1 MTKKSKQVLVDAVV
15 VIHAHE
21 NRYWL
26 PLCNAYQIALPAT
39 VIENEVFYFDS
50 SKGKIGL
57 KPSNWIK
64 QGIVTRIDAAIADYD
79 ILAEKLSND
88 FMLGI
93 DAGEK
98 EALAILISKKYKD
111 YFFTTADKAAA
122 KALGVLGIG
131 CRGISVEELLKNLGN
146 LTKKTHLPMQYNKT
160 WLQKCIAEGLSEQNL
175 WLKPRNGSSRWQSDA
190 RS

>member
-1 MTKKSKQVLVDAVV
+1 MTKKSKQILVDAVV

-21 NRYWL
+21 CGYWN
-26 PLCNAYQIALPAT
+26 PLCNTYQIALPAT
-39 VIENEVFYFDS
+39 IIENEVFYFDS

-57 KPSNWIK
+57 KPSIWIK
-64 QGIVTRIDAAIADYD
+64 QGTVTRIDATIAEYAM
-79 ILAEKLSND
+79 LADKLSND

-98 EALAILISKKYKD
+98 EALAILSSEKYKN

-122 KALGVLGIG
+122 KALGILGLG

-146 LTKKTHLPMQYNKT
+146 PGNKT
-160 WLQKCIAEGLSEQNL
+160 RLPIQYSKNWLQKCITEGLSEQFL
-175 WLKPRNGSSRWQSDA
+175 WLK
-190 RS
+190 